1 MKKAII
7 DIFFSLLFNTLLFFC
22 WIYKVIITSDIPI
35 SFTINEF
42 FIVNISLLL
51 LSLIYF
57 LYCKFYKTNKNYL
70 NLFLLSLNLIL
81 WTLGLLQSTSMA
93 VFNTLNFIMN
103 LLGVLLI
110 SIMLI
115 NLLIITYK
123 KTYK

>member
-22 WIYKVIITSDIPI
+22 WIYKVIITSDILI

-57 LYCKFYKTNKNYL
+57 LYYKFYKTNKNYL